1 MPDSPLIC
9 AEEALKL
16 FNSSTVRFVDATWF
30 LPNVPTS
37 SHAAYLE
44 EHLPGAVYFD
54 IDKVA
59 DGSNNLPH
67 MFPTQAYFEQC
78 VGEMGISVDDTLV
91 VYDRSK
97 FVASARVWWMFLSF
111 GHENVKVLNGG
122 LAAWKKVGG
131 RTECG
136 QSVMHSATYSGKAV
150 GDSVILYDD
159 LVSKIGDTSI
169 ALLDARSPGRYS
181 GEEPEPRPGLRGGHI
196 PSSQNLYYGNLLDAD
211 DKIKSS
217 NEVNALL
224 EELLVDSEKNIVT
237 TCGSGVTAAI
247 ILLAIYQFRQN
258 GLSLYDGSWT
268 EWALNPKSPI

>member
-1 MPDSPLIC
+1 MPDSSLIC
-9 AEEALKL
+9 AEEALNL
-16 FNSSTVRFVDATWF
+16 SNSSTVRFVDATWF

-37 SHAAYLE
+37 AYAAYLE

-59 DGSNNLPH
+59 DNSNNLPH
-67 MFPTQAYFEQC
+67 MFPAQSYFEKC
-78 VGEMGISVDDTLV
+78 VGEMGISADDALV

-111 GHENVKVLNGG
+111 GHEKVKVLNGG
-122 LAAWKKVGG
+122 LAAWKKAGG
-131 RTECG
+131 KTESG
-136 QSVMHSATYSGKAV
+136 QVVVPLATYSGKAV
-150 GDSVILYDD
+150 SDSVILYDD

-181 GEEPEPRPGLRGGHI
+181 GEESEPRPGLRGGHI
-196 PSSQNLYYGNLLDAD
+196 PGSQNLYYGNLIDAD
-211 DKIKSS
+211 DKIKSP
-217 NEVNALL
+217 NEVKALL
-224 EELLVDSEKNIVT
+224 EELLVDSKQNIVT

-247 ILLAIYQFRQN
+247 ILLAVYQYRRN
-258 GLSLYDGSWT
+258 GLCLYDGSWT